1 MKSSRIIK
9 VYSIFILEG
18 ILLSLSLLLM
28 RDKEK
33 LKEFDS
39 TKSRKEK
46 SDIVMHRG
54 ILVKFVKDKSPL
66 TAV

>member
-1 MKSSRIIK
+1 
-9 VYSIFILEG
+9 
-18 ILLSLSLLLM
+18 M